1 MTVGTDLEII
11 PPARSEILGADA
23 ERLPTLQTTAK
34 SDADLV
40 AVWLKSHADGS
51 PHTLRAYE
59 RIGRRFVAALA
70 AARTD
75 LRHATVDHVQAALEA
90 MRSGLNEYEDVV
102 EENAFGQLARLLTK
116 VSQ

>member
-59 RIGRRFVAALA
+59 RIELQVIGRTSPCLQISARALVRSRMGIDA
-70 AARTD
+70 GR
-75 LRHATVDHVQAALEA
+75 LRVRMPEVL
-90 MRSGLNEYEDVV
+90 
-102 EENAFGQLARLLTK
+102 
-116 VSQ
+116 

>member
-90 MRSGLNEYEDVV
+90 MRSGLTSM
-102 EENAFGQLARLLTK
+102 RMSSKRTLLGSWL
-116 VSQ
+116 VC